1 MEMMGRGCYFKLG
14 GEERFSKRDDT
25 WARTEAEPSEVVN
38 HVSFKES
45 AFQAG
50 TCQMAPGIVKKCRR
64 DFPGGPV
71 LKNPPSN
78 VGDVGLISVWGTKI
92 PHTAGQISP

>member
-1 MEMMGRGCYFKLG
+1 MVRKGFPKEMTLG
-14 GEERFSKRDDT
+14 P
-25 WARTEAEPSEVVN
+25 RTEAEPSEVVN

-50 TCQMAPGIVKKCRR
+50 TCQMAPGIVKKWWR

>member
-1 MEMMGRGCYFKLG
+1 MVRKGFPKEMTLG
-14 GEERFSKRDDT
+14 P
-25 WARTEAEPSEVVN
+25 RTEAEPSEVVN

-50 TCQMAPGIVKKCRR
+50 TCQMAPGIVKKWWR

-71 LKNPPSN
+71 LKNLPCN
-78 VGDVGLISVWGTKI
+78 EGDAGLISGHGTLRYHMHGATKPI
-92 PHTAGQISP
+92 CCN

>member
-1 MEMMGRGCYFKLG
+1 MVRKGFPKEMTLG
-14 GEERFSKRDDT
+14 P
-25 WARTEAEPSEVVN
+25 RTEAEPSEVVN

-50 TCQMAPGIVKKCRR
+50 TCQMAPGIVKKRWR

>member
-1 MEMMGRGCYFKLG
+1 MVRKGFPKEMTLG
-14 GEERFSKRDDT
+14 P
-25 WARTEAEPSEVVN
+25 RTEAEPSEVVN

-45 AFQAG
+45 AFQVG

-71 LKNPPSN
+71 LKNLSYN
-78 VGDVGLISVWGTKI
+78 AGDVGLIPDQGIKI
-92 PHTAGQISP
+92 P